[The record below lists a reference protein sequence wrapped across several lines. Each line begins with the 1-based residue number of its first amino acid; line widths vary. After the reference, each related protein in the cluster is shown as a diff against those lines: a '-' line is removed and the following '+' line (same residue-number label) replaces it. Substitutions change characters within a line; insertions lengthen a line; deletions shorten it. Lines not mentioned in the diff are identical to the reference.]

1 MQEGEPHLAGTR
13 KPAVVRISAATA
25 AANGVE
31 AGSRVR
37 VSTDTG
43 AITLPVELTEM
54 ADNVVWLP
62 LNSPDSQVLVSL
74 GALPGDTVRLERGDV

>member
-1 MQEGEPHLAGTR
+1 
-13 KPAVVRISAATA
+13 
-25 AANGVE
+25 
-31 AGSRVR
+31 
-37 VSTDTG
+37 VSTDNG

-74 GALPGDTVRLERGDV
+74 GALSGDTVRLERGDV